1 MADHPRST
9 HPSCLEAERL
19 SRRAFN
25 APVRT
30 LLTHWLMLHDR
41 EQLPDRSRFDTAA
54 LPEQVLPYL
63 FLLERTPDGCE
74 PGGRWRLTLSGSH
87 VTCALGRD
95 FTGCV
100 LVDEQIPGI
109 SRSRTLRLLGP
120 LAETGLPA
128 HFHGTSSFRPQDGY
142 GYSYHDHEQVLLP
155 FRSGGDGV
163 DFVAGA
169 IVYEESREATPA
181 PR

>member
-1 MADHPRST
+1 M
-9 HPSCLEAERL
+9 

-41 EQLPDRSRFDTAA
+41 EQLPDRARFDTAA
-54 LPEQVLPYL
+54 LPDQVLPYL
-63 FLLERTPDGCE
+63 FLLQRK
-74 PGGRWRLTLSGSH
+74 PGGRWRLTHSGSH

-95 FTGCV
+95 FTGCE

-109 SRSRTLRLLGP
+109 SRSRTVRLLGA
-120 LAETGLPA
+120 LVESHLPA
-128 HFHGTSSFRPQDGY
+128 HFHGTSSFRPED
-142 GYSYHDHEQVLLP
+142 GYSYRYDDHEQVLLP
-155 FRSGGDGV
+155 FRNGTGGI

-169 IVYEESREATPA
+169 IVYEGLREVTSA